1 MVDRNAGVGC
11 DGGGVAVTC
20 LAARRVWVDQSDA
33 MPGALQIQCTAT
45 ADHSGTDNQLLRGVH
60 LWALRCEKRADGRLS
75 KFIV

>member
-1 MVDRNAGVGC
+1 MVDGNAGVGR

-20 LAARRVWVDQSDA
+20 LAAWWVWVDQSDT
-33 MPGALQIQCTAT
+33 MSCTLQISCTAT